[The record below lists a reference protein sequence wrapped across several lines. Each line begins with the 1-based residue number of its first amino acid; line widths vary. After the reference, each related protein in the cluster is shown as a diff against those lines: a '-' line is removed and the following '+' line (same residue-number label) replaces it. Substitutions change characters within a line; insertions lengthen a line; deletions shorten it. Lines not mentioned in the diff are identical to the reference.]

1 MDPVNSKKPRRRL
14 EWPIRPDLPLRRG
27 RKRPAQRRDCE
38 ILFGYG
44 AWEARSEWRRREAEA
59 EAAEAIEAEA
69 EAVGGAEAEAA
80 ADTADAAASAT
91 ANVCQAEDEQAQRGS
106 RKRSR
111 EEAEEGEGD
120 QRSEQET
127 RRAVKRRKEV
137 AFVEGRFHCEV
148 DCDYPTQ
155 CSHTVYRAFKRGR
168 AEYGED
174 WVGYVYVGER
184 EL

>member
-1 MDPVNSKKPRRRL
+1 MQ
-14 EWPIRPDLPLRRG
+14 
-27 RKRPAQRRDCE
+27 RKDCE
-38 ILFGYG
+38 ILFGFE
-44 AWEARSEWRRREAEA
+44 AWEARNAWRGRRRGEVEA
-59 EAAEAIEAEA
+59 EAAEAAEA
-69 EAVGGAEAEAA
+69 MVDAEVDTVEVVEVVEAA
-80 ADTADAAASAT
+80 EAAASAT
-91 ANVCQAEDEQAQRGS
+91 ANMCQAKNEQAQRVS

-111 EEAEEGEGD
+111 EEPEGDGD

-148 DCDYPTQ
+148 DCEYPTQ

-168 AEYGED
+168 AEYAEVGG
-174 WVGYVYVGER
+174 GYVYVGER

>member
-1 MDPVNSKKPRRRL
+1 M
-14 EWPIRPDLPLRRG
+14 
-27 RKRPAQRRDCE
+27 
-38 ILFGYG
+38 FGYE
-44 AWEARSEWRRREAEA
+44 AWEARNEWRGRRREEADGGGEVDAEAEA
-59 EAAEAIEAEA
+59 E
-69 EAVGGAEAEAA
+69 V
-80 ADTADAAASAT
+80 ASAT
-91 ANVCQAEDEQAQRGS
+91 ANVCRAENEQAQRGS

-111 EEAEEGEGD
+111 EEAEEGDGD

-174 WVGYVYVGER
+174 RVGYVYVGER